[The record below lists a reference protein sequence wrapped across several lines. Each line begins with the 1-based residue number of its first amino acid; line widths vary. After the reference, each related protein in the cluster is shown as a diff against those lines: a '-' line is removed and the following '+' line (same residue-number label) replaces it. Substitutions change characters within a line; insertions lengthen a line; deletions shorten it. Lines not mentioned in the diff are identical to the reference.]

1 MADINQTLNLLATA
15 LTKAS
20 NDLALDK
27 QLFDDN
33 TDLVNEY
40 LRQIAVHQA
49 NGSQNDANNVSALLN
64 NTYILRVKLQNNLA
78 DSQLSFDTAK
88 NNYDSYLDGLTPA
101 QRDSLTA
108 ETQTQL
114 VNATAN
120 ALKVKADA
128 DKQNFASKNVQ
139 YFIIGAIVL
148 TIIIVT
154 IVIIRKRKK
163 SRLVQLANVSNIRPF
178 IQKWEGGLSKNPND
192 TASSNP
198 APCTYKGVSG

>member
-49 NGSQNDANNVSALLN
+49 NGSENDANNVSVLLN

-114 VNATAN
+114 INATAN

-163 SRLVQLANVSNIRPF
+163 SRLV
-178 IQKWEGGLSKNPND
+178 
-192 TASSNP
+192 
-198 APCTYKGVSG
+198 